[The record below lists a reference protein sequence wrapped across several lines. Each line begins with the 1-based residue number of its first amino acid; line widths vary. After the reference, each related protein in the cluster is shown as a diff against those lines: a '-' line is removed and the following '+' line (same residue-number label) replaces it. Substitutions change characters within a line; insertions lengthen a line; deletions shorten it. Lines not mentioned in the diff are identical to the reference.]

1 MTFTLIRPNLA
12 LSTVKTVFIQEIT
25 LLSSLLFLLC
35 CPMNLVCIFT
45 ERHIDNIISLIA
57 IAAKPFDL
65 ADNQHTVEACCW
77 WTERIDLETPLRPEQ
92 TTKAISMLLLMVLLI
107 KSSLNYIRP
116 RCPSRNK
123 HCTPCITRTFAC
135 KSVSLVWCFVW
146 LRFNFEPVAVVVID

>member
-1 MTFTLIRPNLA
+1 M
-12 LSTVKTVFIQEIT
+12 
-25 LLSSLLFLLC
+25 LFLLC
-35 CPMNLVCIFT
+35 CPMNLVCIFK

-65 ADNQHTVEACCW
+65 ADNQHWKLAADGPRELISKRRRCDQNRPPKQSPCCCSCCCW
-77 WTERIDLETPLRPEQ
+77 
-92 TTKAISMLLLMVLLI
+92 LLI

-116 RCPSRNK
+116 RCPSRKK

-135 KSVSLVWCFVW
+135 KSVSLVCFVW